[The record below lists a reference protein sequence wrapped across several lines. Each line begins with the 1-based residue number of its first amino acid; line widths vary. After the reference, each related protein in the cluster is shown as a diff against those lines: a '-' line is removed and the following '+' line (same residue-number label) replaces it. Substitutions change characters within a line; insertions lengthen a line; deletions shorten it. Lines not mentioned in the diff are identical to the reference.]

1 MTAYSKLISLK
12 VKHDYYQDNLS
23 ADLYFNPV
31 AGVKNIFKNQRW
43 LSKVYDT
50 GFSLICQTDVAN
62 KPVIGIG
69 DITLHYGIGLRNAA
83 KFSAV
88 TILDQTAPAKAFS
101 NQKKMYFCNDALNEV
116 LKYTILDDII
126 PDVFSLNFSV
136 ADVHTAVTLR
146 VNSAAV
152 NNHTIEFD
160 VNGAPV
166 TGPYHIGRKTDKT
179 FSKLLEMRHLPDGL
193 YTISVKN
200 AADTGAD
207 IVTFTL
213 FKSTELAAMSIFGVL
228 ELTIPASNAAITE
241 TKFSINFKRKSTTWK
256 YFVVNQSGID
266 LDDFDILLKDK
277 SNDGTPD
284 GNPVYGKYNFSGN
297 PPAQPIP
304 DPLNNVAGTSTL
316 LFASTVKIPFFET
329 VKTGLKLI
337 RKEGG
342 TEVVL
347 SENLPNPIPEKQ
359 AGEESKIYV
368 YV

>member
-12 VKHDYYQDNLS
+12 VKHDYYQNNLS

-31 AGVKNIFKNQRW
+31 SGVKNTFRNQRW
-43 LSKVYDT
+43 LNKVYDT
-50 GFSLICQTDVAN
+50 GFSLICQADAAN
-62 KPVIGIG
+62 KPVVGIG
-69 DITLHYGIGLRNAA
+69 DVTLHYGIGLRNAA

-88 TILDQTAPAKAFS
+88 TILDQTVPAKTFS
-101 NQKKMYFCNDALNEV
+101 NQKKMYFCNEGLNEV
-116 LKYTILDDII
+116 LQYLILDDII
-126 PDVFSLNFSV
+126 PDVFNLNFSV

-146 VNSAAV
+146 VNSIV
-152 NNHTIEFD
+152 INNNTVEFD
-160 VNGAPV
+160 TNGAPV
-166 TGPYHIGRKTDKT
+166 PGPYHIDRKTDKT
-179 FSKLLEMRHLPDGL
+179 FSKLFEMRHLPDGL
-193 YTISVKN
+193 YTVSVKN
-200 AADTGAD
+200 GADTGAD
-207 IVTFTL
+207 IVTFIF
-213 FKSTELAAMSIFGVL
+213 FKSAELATMSIFGVL
-228 ELTIPASNAAITE
+228 ELTIPATDTVITE
-241 TKFSINFKRKSTTWK
+241 TVFSINFKRKSTTWK

-284 GNPVYGKYNFSGN
+284 GNPVYSKYNFSGN
-297 PPAQPIP
+297 PPAQPVP
-304 DPLNNVAGTSTL
+304 DPLNNVAGTSAL

-359 AGEESKIYV
+359 AGDESKIYV

>member
-1 MTAYSKLISLK
+1 MTAYSKLVSLK
-12 VKHDYYQDNLS
+12 VKHDYYEDNLS
-23 ADLYFNPV
+23 ADLYFNPAADV
-31 AGVKNIFKNQRW
+31 RSIFKNQRW

-50 GFSLICQTDVAN
+50 GFSLICQTDAAG

-69 DITLHYGIGLRNAA
+69 DITMHYGIGLRNAA

-88 TILDQTAPAKAFS
+88 TVLDQTAPAKAFS
-101 NQKKMYFCNDALNEV
+101 NQKKMYFYNDALNEV
-116 LKYTILDDII
+116 LKYKILDDIV
-126 PDVFSLNFSV
+126 PDVYGLGFSV

-146 VNSAAV
+146 VNSVLV
-152 NNHTIEFD
+152 NNNTIEFD
-160 VNGAPV
+160 TNGAAV
-166 TGPYHIGRKTDKT
+166 TGPYHIDRKTDKT

-193 YTISVKN
+193 YAVSVKN

-228 ELTIPASNAAITE
+228 ELSIPASSSAVTE
-241 TKFSINFKRKSTTWK
+241 TNYSIDFKRKSTTWK

-284 GNPVYGKYNFSGN
+284 GNPVYSKYNFSGN
-297 PPAQPIP
+297 PPAQPVP
-304 DPLNNVAGTSTL
+304 DPLNSVAGTSAL

>member
-1 MTAYSKLISLK
+1 MTAYRKLVSLK
-12 VKHDYYQDNLS
+12 VKHDYYHDNLC
-23 ADLYFNPV
+23 ADLHFNPV
-31 AGVKNIFKNQRW
+31 TGVKNTLKNQRW

-50 GFSLICQTDVAN
+50 GFSLICQTDADN
-62 KPVIGIG
+62 KPVIGI
-69 DITLHYGIGLRNAA
+69 DAITLHYGIELRNAA

-88 TILDQTAPAKAFS
+88 TILDQTTPAKVFS
-101 NQKKMYFCNDALNEV
+101 NQKKMYFRNDALNEV
-116 LKYTILDDII
+116 LQYSILDDII
-126 PDVFSLNFSV
+126 SDVFNLGFSV
-136 ADVHTAVTLR
+136 ADIHTAVNLR
-146 VNSAAV
+146 VNSSVA

-166 TGPYHIGRKTDKT
+166 DGPYLINRKTDKT
-179 FSKLLEMRHLPDGL
+179 FSKTLDMRHLPDGL
-193 YTISVKN
+193 YSFSVKN

-207 IVTFTL
+207 IVAFTV

-228 ELTIPASNAAITE
+228 ELAIPASNAAVTE
-241 TKFSINFKRKSTTWK
+241 TNFSINFKRKSTTWK

-284 GNPVYGKYNFSGN
+284 GNPVYKKYIFSGN
-297 PPAQPIP
+297 PPAQPVP
-304 DPLNNVAGTSTL
+304 DPINNVAGKNTL
-316 LFASTVKIPFFET
+316 LFISTVKIPFFET

-337 RKEGG
+337 RKEGV

-347 SENLPNPIPEKQ
+347 SENLPNPVPEKQ

>member
-1 MTAYSKLISLK
+1 MTAYSKLVSLK

-23 ADLYFNPV
+23 ADLYFNPA
-31 AGVKNIFKNQRW
+31 AGVKNTFKNQRW

-50 GFSLICQTDVAN
+50 GFSLICQTDAAS
-62 KPVIGIG
+62 KPVISIG

-101 NQKKMYFCNDALNEV
+101 NQKKMYFYNDALNEV
-116 LKYTILDDII
+116 LKYKILDGII
-126 PDVFSLNFSV
+126 PDVYGLGFSV

-146 VNSAAV
+146 VNSEAA
-152 NNHTIEFD
+152 NNHTVEFD
-160 VNGAPV
+160 VSGAPLA
-166 TGPYHIGRKTDKT
+166 GPYHIDRKTDKT

-207 IVTFTL
+207 LATFTL
-213 FKSTELAAMSIFGVL
+213 FKSNELAAMSIFGVL
-228 ELTIPASNAAITE
+228 ELSIPASNSAVTE

-284 GNPVYGKYNFSGN
+284 GNPVYSKYNFSGN
-297 PPAQPIP
+297 PPGQPIP
-304 DPLNNVAGTSTL
+304 AVCQYGKDPL
-316 LFASTVKIPFFET
+316 F
-329 VKTGLKLI
+329 
-337 RKEGG
+337 
-342 TEVVL
+342 
-347 SENLPNPIPEKQ
+347 
-359 AGEESKIYV
+359 
-368 YV
+368 

>member
-1 MTAYSKLISLK
+1 MTAYSTLISLK

-23 ADLYFNPV
+23 ADLYFNP
-31 AGVKNIFKNQRW
+31 ASAVKKTFKNQRW
-43 LSKVYDT
+43 LNKVYDT
-50 GFSLICQTDVAN
+50 GFSLICQTDAGN
-62 KPVIGIG
+62 KPVINI
-69 DITLHYGIGLRNAA
+69 DNIVLHYGIGLRNAA
-83 KFSAV
+83 KFNAV
-88 TILDQTAPAKAFS
+88 TILDQTGPVKVFS
-101 NQKKMYFCNDALNEV
+101 NQKKMYFFNEALNEV
-116 LKYTILDDII
+116 LKYRILDEII
-126 PDVFSLNFSV
+126 PDIFNLGFSI
-136 ADVHTAVTLR
+136 ADSHTAVTLR
-146 VNSAAV
+146 INSLTV

-160 VNGAPV
+160 VSGAPV
-166 TGPYHIGRKTDKT
+166 NGPYHIERKTDKT

-207 IVTFTL
+207 IITFTV
-213 FKSTELAAMSIFGVL
+213 FKSTELAAMPIFGVL
-228 ELTIPASNAAITE
+228 ELAIPATDAAIIE

-256 YFVVNQSGID
+256 YFVVNRSGID

-277 SNDGTPD
+277 SNDGTPN
-284 GNPVYGKYNFSGN
+284 GNPVYGKYIFSGN
-297 PPAQPIP
+297 PPAQPVP
-304 DPLNNVAGTSTL
+304 DPVNNIAGTSTL
-316 LFASTVKIPFFET
+316 LFASTAKIPFFET

-347 SENLPNPIPEKQ
+347 AENLPNPIPEKQ

>member
-12 VKHDYYQDNLS
+12 VSHDYYQDNLS
-23 ADLYFNPV
+23 ADLYFNAASTV
-31 AGVKNIFKNQRW
+31 RNTFKNQRW

-50 GFSLICQTDVAN
+50 GFSLICQADAAN
-62 KPVIGIG
+62 KPVINIG

-88 TILDQTAPAKAFS
+88 TILDQSAPAKAFS
-101 NQKKMYFCNDALNEV
+101 NQKKMYFYNDALNEV
-116 LKYTILDDII
+116 LKYKILDDII
-126 PDVFSLNFSV
+126 PDVYSLGFSV
-136 ADVHTAVTLR
+136 ADVHTALTLR
-146 VNSAAV
+146 VNSATV
-152 NNHTIEFD
+152 NNHTVEFD

-166 TGPYHIGRKTDKT
+166 AGPYHLDRNTDKT

-193 YTISVKN
+193 YSISVKN
-200 AADTGAD
+200 AADTGANL
-207 IVTFTL
+207 ITFTV
-213 FKSTELAAMSIFGVL
+213 FKSTELASMSIFGVL
-228 ELTIPASNAAITE
+228 ELAIPASNAAITE
-241 TKFSINFKRKSTTWK
+241 RKFSINFKRKSTTWK

-284 GNPVYGKYNFSGN
+284 GNPVYNKYTFSGN
-297 PPAQPIP
+297 PPGQPVP
-304 DPLNNVAGTSTL
+304 DPLNNVAGTTAL

-342 TEVVL
+342 TEIVL